1 MNMSTLIN
9 EKELLKIA
17 DEARKSAY
25 APYSGKTVGAALLTA
40 DGKIYKGANI
50 ENAAFSPTIC
60 AERVAIFK
68 AVYDGA
74 RDFVAIAVA
83 GGDEGKPATADFSPC
98 GVCRQ
103 VMAEFC
109 KKDFRVI
116 WGNDDR
122 ITIKTLAEVLPF
134 GFDKES
140 L

>member
-1 MNMSTLIN
+1 MSIMIN
-9 EKELLKIA
+9 EKELLA
-17 DEARKSAY
+17 LAEEARLSAY

-40 DGKIYKGANI
+40 DGSIYQGANI

-68 AVYDGA
+68 AVFDGK
-74 RDFVAIAVA
+74 RDFCAVAVA
-83 GGDEGKPATADFSPC
+83 GGDEGNPATADFSPC

-122 ITIKTLAEVLPF
+122 ITIKTLVEILPY
-134 GFDKES
+134 GFDKEKM
-140 L
+140 

>member
-1 MNMSTLIN
+1 MSIMIN
-9 EKELLKIA
+9 EKELLA
-17 DEARKSAY
+17 LAEEARLSAY

-40 DGKIYKGANI
+40 DGSIYQGANI

-68 AVYDGA
+68 AVFDGK
-74 RDFVAIAVA
+74 RDFCAIAVA
-83 GGDEGKPATADFSPC
+83 GGDEGNPATADFSPC

-122 ITIKTLAEVLPF
+122 ITIKTLAEILPY
-134 GFDKES
+134 GFDKEKM
-140 L
+140 

>member
-1 MNMSTLIN
+1 MSTLIN

-40 DGKIYKGANI
+40 DGKLYKGANI

-83 GGDEGKPATADFSPC
+83 GGDEGKAATADFSPC

-109 KKDFRVI
+109 REDFKIILGEDEEISFSELLPYGFNKD
-116 WGNDDR
+116 
-122 ITIKTLAEVLPF
+122 KL
-134 GFDKES
+134 K
-140 L
+140 